1 MNKNMKRAFT
11 ITELVIV
18 IAVVA
23 ILAAVLIPTF
33 SNLIEKA
40 NVSNDTVLVRNL
52 NEALIIAETTEGKPA
67 TMHDA
72 LTAVA
77 EQGYTVEKLTPRST
91 GDILWE
97 QTSNRFVLVDSE
109 GTFVLKDDATTAELG
124 YTYWKITSDLGKVST
139 GKYSY
144 YLADEV
150 DESVLTEALSVSTG
164 VDVGNNSNVSISY
177 ANNGASATAQ
187 NVIFR
192 TNGGELT
199 VNGSQDTV
207 SHYGTANSV
216 EITAIKDE
224 SYHEYGTILGNIS
237 LEQGR
242 VVLENKSEVSSVVVT
257 ATSLTNIAIE
267 DKSGNNTTVAAT
279 NDTVAG
285 QLATSDKISGT
296 TNVQETVVDEA
307 QMSLFAGGIGTEA
320 SPYLIGSEKQ
330 LSNINTLGEDMK
342 SGSYYYFKMIS
353 NIVVTNEYKV
363 NYGDEAIVRYFRGSF
378 DGNGYDLEVN
388 ATHSQI
394 TDTTWFTVFATVY
407 ANSEEETIFKNINIY
422 WLDGDPAWISMTAET
437 SGAGYVVFDS
447 INMYNSGE
455 CFNTR
460 GNNNGA
466 LSGFVNSNAR
476 VLNCNN
482 YANMSIGG
490 VSAVWFGEVCNPT
503 SRIEFTNVNNYGRI
517 TGSGFAYF
525 NGNSSVLNGYD
536 TTDLSKI
543 FSVTNCYNYGTL
555 LKFSSKGVTM
565 FGGVNK
571 AAGDLEFDESVKTE
585 LGKGGGVCSNITPSG
600 NITYTVGENNK
611 LTISDNSN
619 QTSAIRVEYSS
630 HYSSASTGQN
640 GGFKLT
646 MYVSEHSE
654 YLYKAKFATVTDGN
668 YDGYTVIKE
677 ISADV
682 AGVPFAI
689 CLKDGQTYFVINNL
703 YEYLLFADAK
713 DVTLGG
719 TTITAF
725 GTNSEGLDI
734 DFCEIK

>member
-52 NEALIIAETTEGKPA
+52 NEALIIAETTEGKPQ

-91 GDILWE
+91 GHILWE
-97 QTSNRFVLVDSE
+97 QTSNRFALVDKEGKLVFGDDSTKSE
-109 GTFVLKDDATTAELG
+109 IG
-124 YTYWKITSDLGKVST
+124 YTYWEIVKEMPTENT
-139 GKYSY
+139 NNYSL
-144 YLADEV
+144 YLADGFA
-150 DESVLTEALSVSTG
+150 TEGALPVSSG
-164 VDVGNNSNVSISY
+164 VDVGNNSNIAINY
-177 ANNGASATAQ
+177 NNPNDEQ
-187 NVIFR
+187 NVIIR
-192 TNGGELT
+192 TQGGKLSINGLE
-199 VNGSQDTV
+199 DTV
-207 SHYGTANSV
+207 SHYGTANVV
-216 EITAIKDE
+216 EIKAVAGN

-237 LEQGR
+237 LAQGR

-257 ATSLTNIAIE
+257 AENLTNIAIE

-279 NDTVAG
+279 NETV
-285 QLATSDKISGT
+285 LEELKTSDKVSG
-296 TNVQETVVDEA
+296 VIVEETVVNNE

>member
-77 EQGYTVEKLTPRST
+77 EQGYSVEKLTPRST

-97 QTSNRFVLVDSE
+97 QTSNRFALV
-109 GTFVLKDDATTAELG
+109 KDNEIVFGDDTTKAEIG
-124 YTYWKITSDLGKVST
+124 YTYWEIVKERPTENT
-139 GKYSY
+139 NNYSL
-144 YLADEV
+144 YLADGFA
-150 DESVLTEALSVSTG
+150 TEGALPVSSG
-164 VDVGNNSNVSISY
+164 VDVGNNSNIAINY
-177 ANNGASATAQ
+177 NNPNDEQ
-187 NVIFR
+187 NVIIR
-192 TNGGELT
+192 TQGGKLSINGLE
-199 VNGSQDTV
+199 DTV